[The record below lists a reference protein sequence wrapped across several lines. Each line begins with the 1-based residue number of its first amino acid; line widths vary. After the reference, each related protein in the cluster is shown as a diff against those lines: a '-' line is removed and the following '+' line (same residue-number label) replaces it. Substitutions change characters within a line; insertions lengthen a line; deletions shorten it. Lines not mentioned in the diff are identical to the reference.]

1 MTPRTFILWAVVILA
16 YPKPVAVNGTRVQAS
31 AGQLG
36 VAGVVENV
44 NSFLSGIRATF
55 RQDNVIVTSGLKLK
69 PKNPNDESEK

>member
-1 MTPRTFILWAVVILA
+1 MYALQCRIRIC
-16 YPKPVAVNGTRVQAS
+16 PV
-31 AGQLG
+31 L
-36 VAGVVENV
+36 VENV